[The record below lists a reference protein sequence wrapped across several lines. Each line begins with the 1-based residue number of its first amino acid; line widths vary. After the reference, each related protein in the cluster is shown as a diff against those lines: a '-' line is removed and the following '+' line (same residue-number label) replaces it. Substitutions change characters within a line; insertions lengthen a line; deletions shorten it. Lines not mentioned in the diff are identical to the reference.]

1 MYTYI
6 HIIYIYI
13 YKYIKYV
20 YIYVYILYIYI
31 NISNIYIYIHIYIYI
46 LYISKTQFFIQGDF
60 LNKIKNINAIPETII
75 LVTADVVG
83 FYQSIPHQAG
93 LEVLREALDKGK
105 THKVPTYQ

>member
-1 MYTYI
+1 MYI
-6 HIIYIYI
+6 
-13 YKYIKYV
+13 

-31 NISNIYIYIHIYIYI
+31 NISNIYIYI

-75 LVTADVVG
+75 LVTADVIG
-83 FYQSIPHQAG
+83 FYQSKPHQAG